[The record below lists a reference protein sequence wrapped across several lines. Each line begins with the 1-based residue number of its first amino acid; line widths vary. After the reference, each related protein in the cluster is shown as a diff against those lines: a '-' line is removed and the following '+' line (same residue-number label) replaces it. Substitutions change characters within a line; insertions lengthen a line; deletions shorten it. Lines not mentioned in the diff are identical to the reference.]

1 MKLRQTEQQHITALY
16 ERLSRDDELQGE
28 SNSIKN
34 QKALLESY
42 AQEHGFTDCEHYT
55 DDGCSGGNFDRKDWK
70 RMIADI
76 EAGTISTVIVKDM
89 SRVGRDYLQTGY
101 YTEVF
106 FPQNKVRFIAIANSI
121 DSSDRTSGEIAPF
134 LNIMNEWYLRD
145 ISRKIRQALQVRASA
160 GLPLTTIVP
169 YGYTRSPEDKHKWV
183 IDEEAAAVVRRIFRM
198 ALKGKGVA
206 EIARTLREEQ
216 IPRPSYY
223 MAARGINRIRT
234 DLDRPYDWT
243 CRAVSV
249 ILSRLEYLGHTVN
262 RKTFTDSYK
271 EKHSQA
277 NDPENWQIIE
287 NTHEAIIDRE
297 TFDAA
302 QRSRQV
308 KRRTDTLGKANPLTG
323 LVYCA
328 DCGKRM
334 YNHRS
339 VYKNQKTAEGAD
351 PVTGMFPQDF
361 YDCSTYAITRYR
373 TGRACSCHAIRTRVL
388 RELILATIRAVVRFT
403 LADREGFKRRVLE
416 ESQVKQQAEAKE
428 LKRALARTQKRLSEL
443 DRLLMRLYED
453 YALERLSWEKYRQMA
468 AVYEAEQ
475 AELKTTLDQAQQSLD
490 TFIDGADRAERF
502 LTLARKYTD
511 FTVLTDEMI
520 LAFIDR
526 IEVGAPD
533 RSSGERLQSVRIFF
547 QYIGHVTLP
556 EEYLE
561 TDHPAETEAQR
572 KKRAYHRNYYRTKVK
587 SKREAL
593 KAAAQ

>member
-1 MKLRQTEQQHITALY
+1 MKLRQTDRHITALY
-16 ERLSRDDELQGE
+16 ERLSRDDDQEGE
-28 SNSIKN
+28 SNSIVN
-34 QKALLESY
+34 QKAMLENY
-42 AQEHGFTDCEHYT
+42 AQEHGFTDCKHYT
-55 DDGCSGGNFDRKDWK
+55 DDGFSGGSFERPDWK
-70 RMIADI
+70 RLVADI
-76 EAGTISTVIVKDM
+76 EAGKVSTVIVKDM

-106 FPQNKVRFIAIANSI
+106 FPQNHVRFIAVSNNI
-121 DSSDRTSGEIAPF
+121 DSSDRSSGEIAPF

-145 ISRKIRQALQVRASA
+145 ISRKIRQALQVRANA

-169 YGYTRSPEDKHKWV
+169 YGYTRSPEDRYKWV

-198 ALKGKGVA
+198 ALQGKGVA
-206 EIARTLREEQ
+206 EIARTLREEHV
-216 IPRPSYY
+216 PRPSYH
-223 MAARGINRIRT
+223 MAAAGINRVHT
-234 DLDRPYDWT
+234 DIDRPYDWT

-262 RKTFTDSYK
+262 RKTFTESYK
-271 EKHSQA
+271 EKHSHA
-277 NDPENWQIIE
+277 NNPENWQIIE

-339 VYKNQKTAEGAD
+339 VYKNQKTAESAD

-361 YDCSTYAITRYR
+361 YDCSTYSITRYR
-373 TGRACSCHAIRTRVL
+373 MGQECSCHAIRTRVL
-388 RELILATIRAVVRFT
+388 RELILTTVRAVIRFALT
-403 LADREGFKRRVLE
+403 DREGFKRRVLE
-416 ESQVKQQAEAKE
+416 ESQVKQQTEAKE
-428 LKRALARTQKRLSEL
+428 LKRKLAKIQKRLGEL
-443 DRLLMRLYED
+443 DRLLRKLYED
-453 YALERLSWEKYRQMA
+453 YALERLTWEQYRQMVGA
-468 AVYEAEQ
+468 YETEQ
-475 AELKTTLDQAQQSLD
+475 VELRATMDLAQRSLD
-490 TFIDGADRAERF
+490 AFTDGMERAERF
-502 LTLARKYTD
+502 LALAHKYTD

-533 RSSGERLQSVRIFF
+533 RSSGERLQSVKIYF

-561 TDHPAETEAQR
+561 ADDDPAETEAQR
-572 KKRAYHRNYYRTKVK
+572 KKRAYYRNYYQTKVK
-587 SKREAL
+587 PKREAQ
-593 KAAAQ
+593 KAAVQ